1 MGLLAQIAGAL
12 DVMRLLVNLRF
23 QVFLVCQDVPVP
35 FGDGLLFTYPDLLS
49 HLGKK
54 KKKNWCRNE
63 QTSIENMF
71 PFSPIL
77 SILYLGNPSARLGSG
92 GRFMRKVTGEVS
104 I

>member
-54 KKKNWCRNE
+54 KKKK
-63 QTSIENMF
+63 
-71 PFSPIL
+71 L
-77 SILYLGNPSARLGSG
+77 
-92 GRFMRKVTGEVS
+92 VS
-104 I
+104 Q